1 MSRALVSRGGP
12 DFCGPPARPSVFGGL
27 TMQKWN
33 VVAALAAGPAVLGLA
48 SAPASAGDA
57 VRWGKVAGWDILV
70 DTTLGNGCFIFTIY
84 DGGTAL
90 RLGFDPDEGD
100 AYLMVGNQ
108 KWASIEHGKDYE
120 IEIRMDRD
128 APWHATATGV
138 DFDGLPLLMAST
150 DQPDFLVDFMKKNNL
165 TVRYQNQTVANLS
178 LKGTF
183 AAVAEMLKCQDQV
196 DKIGVGGRAA

>member
-1 MSRALVSRGGP
+1 MKTQHVLV
-12 DFCGPPARPSVFGGL
+12 A
-27 TMQKWN
+27 
-33 VVAALAAGPAVLGLA
+33 LA
-48 SAPASAGDA
+48 SAAGLLGFGFGLAPAAAADA
-57 VRWGKVAGWDILV
+57 VRWGKVAGWDILI

-108 KWASIEHGKDYE
+108 KWASIEHGKDYD

-128 APWHATATGV
+128 APWEATATGV

-150 DQPDFLVDFMKKNNL
+150 DQPNFLIDFMKKNTL
-165 TVRYQNQTVANLS
+165 EVRYLNKSIATLS

-183 AAVAEMLKCQDQV
+183 AAVGEMLKCQDYV
-196 DKIGVGGRAA
+196 DVHGVGGRAPYADPFGSGGRSTASDPFR